1 MLTVTMTLV
10 AATWLLVACTPDD
23 ATPEQVGDPVPAVVQ
38 LPDPVHDGALSLE
51 ATISARRSVRDWG
64 PDPVTLDELGQL
76 LWAAQGITAEWGGRS
91 APSAGGTYP
100 LEVHAVVSAVEGLEP
115 GVYRYRP
122 HGHQLVVTIDG
133 DLSGDLARVALDQAS
148 VRTAPLN
155 LVITAVPERTAER
168 YGARADR
175 YATLEAGHA
184 AQNVALQAVSLGLG
198 SVPIGAFTD
207 DEAARLLRL
216 PDGEVVRYILPIGP
230 PASR

>member
-1 MLTVTMTLV
+1 MLIVALMLL
-10 AATWLLVACTPDD
+10 AATWLLVGCTRDE
-23 ATPEQVGDPVPAVVQ
+23 ALPEPSGGSVAETVQ
-38 LPDPVHDGALSLE
+38 LPDPVRDGALSLE
-51 ATISARRSVRDWG
+51 ATISTRRSVREWG
-64 PDPVTLDELGQL
+64 PEAVTLDQLGQL

-91 APSAGGTYP
+91 APSAGATYP
-100 LEVHAVVSAVEGLEP
+100 LEVHAVVSTVEGLES

-122 HGHQLVVTIDG
+122 HDHQLVMTIDG
-133 DLSGDLARVALDQAS
+133 DLSDALGRVALDQAS

-168 YGARADR
+168 YGPRAER
-175 YATLEAGHA
+175 YATLEAGHV

-207 DEAARLLRL
+207 DVAARLLDL
-216 PDGEVVRYILPIGP
+216 PDGEVVLYILPIGI

>member
-1 MLTVTMTLV
+1 MVIVAMMLL
-10 AATWLLVACTPDD
+10 AATCLLVACTDND
-23 ATPEQVGDPVPAVVQ
+23 TTPEPVDGPMSEAVQ
-38 LPDPVHDGALSLE
+38 LPDPERDGALSLE

-64 PDPVTLDELGQL
+64 PEAVTLDELGQL
-76 LWAAQGITAEWGGRS
+76 LWAAQGITADWGGRS

-100 LEVHAVVSAVEGLEP
+100 LEVHAVASTVEGLEP
-115 GVYRYRP
+115 GVYRYLP
-122 HGHQLVVTIDG
+122 SDHQLVLTIDG
-133 DLSGDLARVALDQAS
+133 DRRDGLARVALDQTS

-168 YGARADR
+168 YGARAER
-175 YATLEAGHA
+175 YVAMEAGHV

-207 DEAARLLRL
+207 DEAARLLDL
-216 PDGEVVRYILPIGP
+216 PDGEVVLYILPIGA